1 MLRVYYSEA
10 MKLNE
15 MKYEMLEVVD
25 EGNLSQLDVFVLK
38 IEDWQFEPFFKKGDF
53 LLFTKQNDIEI
64 GQLGVYLKGDR
75 FFIKQKGNGIL
86 RSLNVNIPDEP
97 LTADWECIGK
107 FYGKAQLPK

>member
-1 MLRVYYSEA
+1 

-25 EGNLSQLDVFVLK
+25 DGNLSQLDVFVLK

-97 LTADWECIGK
+97 LTADWECIGE
-107 FYGKAQLPK
+107 FYGKAQLPQ